1 MSNGRKK
8 ADGWNWTNDGPTV
21 IPPPNVLK
29 PGPNAAAA
37 LFIGEGCVV
46 TPQLPVFSLW
56 IKVLNA
62 VTVSPGVKAQCPA
75 RWTNVVRSRSE
86 LSCERTTL
94 LYACSSCGSTRPS
107 PMVCIVSTGDS
118 SWPLKTMYF
127 VRYETALA
135 LPQLPAPSARLSS
148 PPFTSTPPL
157 PHSP

>member
-1 MSNGRKK
+1 M
-8 ADGWNWTNDGPTV
+8 

-135 LPQLPAPSARLSS
+135 LAEIRAASASLSRSALRSRPACAYSAATSSLLIDRLSS
-148 PPFTSTPPL
+148 L
-157 PHSP
+157 R